1 MGVQSGTDCRS
12 SDGQLVQSRER
23 AFDSGNI
30 VGDLLYI
37 AAELLTQTEG
47 DRILECL
54 EATSEEKH
62 NISTFTKRV
71 QKQNTSI
78 GTQER
83 SF

>member
-37 AAELLTQTEG
+37 ATELLTQTEG
-47 DRILECL
+47 DCILECFGGN
-54 EATSEEKH
+54 E
-62 NISTFTKRV
+62 RR
-71 QKQNTSI
+71 KQNVFI
-78 GTQER
+78 H
-83 SF
+83 